1 MLILLIKNKTSNYGE
16 AKDLLAVVKSKIPN
30 ASVEL
35 ITYQETLS
43 MALDASDSVLILIQ
57 ECAWAKSLT
66 KRGFEVIVW
75 NGLPDMSIKLDMF
88 CQLQRYKVQY
98 PLNLEKWR
106 LKEVLHNS
114 DEAIVYRAVNDEGS
128 QTAIKQFKFLPSMIT
143 KQNIKKSLKSIEEQ
157 CGKKSKGLVHI
168 YEGGICDQ
176 AFYLVMEYLKYGTL
190 RHALNDCGNKLPL
203 NHAMEWFQEIVLALN
218 CVHQSGF
225 IHRDLKIDNI
235 LLRGDGT
242 LALTDYGISKRI
254 LLEAGFVSEQQLHC
268 SPYYVSPEQLSGDA
282 CTKASDIYSL
292 GVILFE
298 FLTGRK
304 PYEASKVHE
313 LMMHHVMAPV
323 PVLPVEFRKFQPL
336 IDGMMAK
343 DPDDRFSSA
352 LEVIEGL
359 PAAA

>member
-35 ITYQETLS
+35 IAYQEALS
-43 MALDASDSVLILIQ
+43 MALDTFDSVLVLTQ
-57 ECAWAKSLT
+57 ESSSARSLT
-66 KRGFEVIVW
+66 KRGFEVVVW
-75 NGLPDMSIKLDMF
+75 TDLPDMSIKLDIF
-88 CQLQRYKVQY
+88 CQLQRYKILY
-98 PLNLEKWR
+98 PLNLEKWQ
-106 LKEVLHNS
+106 LKEVINDS
-114 DEAIVYRAVNDEGS
+114 DEAVVYRAVNDDGD
-128 QTAIKQFKFLPSMIT
+128 QAAIKQFKFLPSMIT
-143 KQNIKKSLKSIEEQ
+143 KQNIKRALGHIEEQ

-176 AFYLVMEYLKYGTL
+176 AFYLVMEYLGYGTL

-203 NHAMEWFQEIVLALN
+203 THALEWFQEIVLALN
-218 CVHQSGF
+218 CVHESGF

-235 LLRGDGT
+235 LLRSDGS

-292 GVILFE
+292 GVIFFE

-304 PYEASKVHE
+304 PYEAKQAHE

-323 PVLPVEFRKFQPL
+323 PVLPDELNQYQQL
-336 IDGMMAK
+336 IDRMMAK
-343 DPDDRFSSA
+343 NPDDRFSSV
-352 LEVIEGL
+352 LEVIEDF